1 MRALPLVLLLA
12 AAPQLALAQA
22 GEKPITKLPKVKKNV
37 EAIYPRAALR
47 DRVEATVVLEL
58 DIDADGYVSSAD
70 VVSSSTTAE
79 TVTSSTGV
87 VRVLPARTSTITNYG
102 FEQAASIAGS
112 RIEFEP
118 AEAEGEKV
126 PVRIQYTFRFK
137 LPPLPPPPPP
147 AIAGGETPPPPER
160 EKVLNFTGV
169 MRARGTRSLV
179 PGVVVTIFRE
189 SEDGQTEGYEAVS
202 DQEGAFSFYDLG
214 PGEWKILAEADGYY
228 PFRTTEEVT
237 AGQVTEVTYFI
248 EKGTYN
254 PYDVL
259 VEAER
264 VKKEVNRRTLE
275 IKEITKIAGTL
286 GDPIQVVEN
295 LPGVARAQQGTGQ
308 IIVRGSG
315 PADTG
320 VYVNGVDIPLI
331 YHFGG
336 LRSVIPADIIESIDF
351 YPGNYSVYYGRKTGG
366 IFDAKVKRL
375 KPDAVH
381 GSLDVSL
388 LDTSLYLEV
397 PIGDTAAIAIA
408 GRRSYIDVI
417 LKAVLPD
424 DSSVSL
430 TSAPVYYD
438 FQVLANWRPAPSHDL
453 QLTLLG
459 SDDIF
464 ELLFDNPASF
474 STQARSGSLNLGTNF
489 YRVIGEYR
497 FTPNTEF
504 GNALSFS
511 FGQDN
516 ANFNFGDQFRFVLV
530 NNQFQVR
537 ERAEWKTSEWLTV
550 AGGLD
555 VLMRIADV
563 EVLSPRPPT
572 EGQGGQNVGN
582 PDIDDVLYT
591 KVEGQRNILAAPYIE
606 ATIVPFTCLTLV
618 PGLRVDY
625 WELLDEWSF
634 DPRLVARYQLMPNWV
649 VKGGVGLVHQD
660 GEPQNADPKFGN
672 PDIGLQ
678 SAIHYSVGAEW
689 TPEPYLKF
697 DLVLFYKDLRN
708 LVSPTTATTER
719 DGQVV
724 PLNVDNGGKGKVYG
738 MELFLEHKFNNNLR
752 GWLTYTL
759 SRAERIDS
767 GKTDARLFDFDQ
779 THILTLVASYVFPE
793 NWEVGLRWRFVSGNP
808 TTPFLTRPDAD
819 PVVNTDLGTYVPI
832 VGAVNS
838 DRLPLFH
845 QLDLRVD
852 KTWIFDAWRFSTYL
866 SLVNAYNRQNVEGYN
881 YEFDYTRRNVQQG
894 LPIYPILGVRGEF

>member
-1 MRALPLVLLLA
+1 MRSLPLLLLFL
-12 AAPQLALAQA
+12 PTLAFAQ
-22 GEKPITKLPKVKKNV
+22 GEEKPITKLPKVKKNV
-37 EAIYPRAALR
+37 EAVYPAPALR

-58 DIDADGYVSSAD
+58 DIDADGYVSAAD

-87 VRVLPARTSTITNYG
+87 VSVLPSRSSTIANYG
-102 FEQAASIAGS
+102 FDQAATVAGS
-112 RIEFEP
+112 RLEFEP

-137 LPPLPPPPPP
+137 LPPPPPPPPP
-147 AIAGGETPPPPER
+147 AIAGTDAPPPPDR
-160 EKVLNFTGV
+160 PKVMNFTGT

-202 DQEGAFSFYDLG
+202 GDDGVFNFYDLQ
-214 PGEWKILAEADGYY
+214 PGEWKILAEADGYF

-237 AGQVTEVTYFI
+237 AGQVTEVVYFI

-275 IKEITKIAGTL
+275 VKEITKIAGTL

-295 LPGVARAQQGTGQ
+295 LPGVARSQQGSGQ

-320 VYVNGVDIPLI
+320 VFINGVDIPLI

-336 LRSVIPADIIESIDF
+336 LRSVIPADVIESIDF
-351 YPGNYSVYYGRKTGG
+351 FPGNYSVYYGRKTGG
-366 IFDAKVKRL
+366 IFDAKIKRL

-408 GRRSYIDVI
+408 GRRSYIDVV

-424 DSSVSL
+424 DGNVSL

-459 SDDIF
+459 SDDLF
-464 ELLFDNPASF
+464 ELLFENPASF

-489 YRVIGEYR
+489 YRVIAEYR
-497 FTPNTEF
+497 YTPSTEF
-504 GNALSFS
+504 NNQLSFS
-511 FGQDN
+511 VGQDN
-516 ANFNFGDQFRFVLV
+516 ANFNFGDQFRFLLS
-530 NNQFQVR
+530 NNQIQLR
-537 ERAEWKTSEWLTV
+537 ERAEWKLNDALAF
-550 AGGLD
+550 AGGVD
-555 VLMRIADV
+555 GLMRIADV
-563 EVLSPRPPT
+563 EVLAPRPPS

-582 PDIDDVLYT
+582 PDIDDVLFT
-591 KVEGQRNILAAPYIE
+591 KVEGQRNLLVAPYIE
-606 ATIVPFTCLTLV
+606 ATIVPLEGLTLV
-618 PGLRVDY
+618 PGLRLDY
-625 WELLDEWSF
+625 WELLDEVSL
-634 DPRLVARYQLMPNWV
+634 DPRLVARYRLTPDWL
-649 VKGGVGLVHQD
+649 VKGGIGLIHQD
-660 GEPQNADPKFGN
+660 PEPQNTDPIFGN

-678 SAIHYSVGAEW
+678 RAMHYSVGAEW

-697 DLVLFYKDLRN
+697 DVVLFYKALDN
-708 LVSPTTATTER
+708 LVSPTNATVER
-719 DGQVV
+719 DGKTV
-724 PLNVDNGGKGKVYG
+724 PLNVDNGGRGTVYG

-759 SRAERIDS
+759 SRASRIDS
-767 GKTDARLFDFDQ
+767 GETEPRLFDFDQ
-779 THILTLVASYVFPE
+779 THILGLVASYVFPE
-793 NWEVGLRWRFVSGNP
+793 NWEFGVRWRIVSGNP
-808 TTPFLTRPDAD
+808 TTPFLTRPDAN

-852 KTWIFDAWRFSTYL
+852 KTWIFDAWKFAAYL
-866 SLVNAYNRQNVEGYN
+866 SLVNAYNRTNVEGFT

>member
-1 MRALPLVLLLA
+1 MRSLPLLLLLL
-12 AAPQLALAQA
+12 PTLAFAQ
-22 GEKPITKLPKVKKNV
+22 GEEKPITKLPKVKKNV
-37 EAIYPRAALR
+37 EAIYPAPALR

-58 DIDADGYVSSAD
+58 DIDADGYVSAAD

-87 VRVLPARTSTITNYG
+87 VSVLPSRSSTIANYG
-102 FEQAASIAGS
+102 FDQAATVAGS
-112 RIEFEP
+112 RLEFEP

-137 LPPLPPPPPP
+137 LPPPPPPPP
-147 AIAGGETPPPPER
+147 PTIAGTDAPPPPDR
-160 EKVLNFTGV
+160 PKVMNFTGV

-202 DQEGAFSFYDLG
+202 GDDGVFNFYDLQ
-214 PGEWKILAEADGYY
+214 PGEWKILAETDGYF

-295 LPGVARAQQGTGQ
+295 LPGVARSQQGSGQ

-315 PADTG
+315 PNDTG
-320 VYVNGVDIPLI
+320 VFINGVDIPLI

-336 LRSVIPADIIESIDF
+336 LRSVIPADVIESIDF
-351 YPGNYSVYYGRKTGG
+351 FPGNYSVYYGRKTGG
-366 IFDAKVKRL
+366 IFDAKIKRL

-397 PIGDTAAIAIA
+397 PIGENAAIAIA
-408 GRRSYIDVI
+408 GRRSYIDLV
-417 LKAVLPD
+417 LKAVLPED
-424 DSSVSL
+424 GNVSL

-453 QLTLLG
+453 QLTVLG
-459 SDDIF
+459 SDDII
-464 ELLFDNPASF
+464 ELLFENPASF
-474 STQARSGSLNLGTNF
+474 STQSRSGNLNAGTNF
-489 YRVIGEYR
+489 FRAIAEYR
-497 FTPNTEF
+497 YTPSSEF
-504 GNALSFS
+504 NNQLSFS
-511 FGQDN
+511 AGQDN
-516 ANFNFGDQFRFVLV
+516 INFTFGDQFRFLLQ
-530 NNQFQVR
+530 NNQLQLR
-537 ERAEWKTSEWLTV
+537 ERAEWKFADAFAL
-550 AGGLD
+550 AGGID
-555 VLMRIADV
+555 GLMRIADV
-563 EVLSPRPPT
+563 EVLLPRPPS

-582 PDIDDVLYT
+582 PDIDDVLFT
-591 KVEGQRNILAAPYIE
+591 KVEGQRNFLVAPYVE
-606 ATIVPFTCLTLV
+606 ATIVPFEGLTLV
-618 PGLRVDY
+618 PGLRLDY
-625 WELLDEWSF
+625 WELLDEVSL
-634 DPRLVARYQLMPNWV
+634 DPRLVARYQLLPEWT
-649 VKGGVGLVHQD
+649 VKGGIGLVHQD
-660 GEPQNADPKFGN
+660 GEPQSADPIFGN

-678 SAIHYSVGAEW
+678 RAIHYSVGAEW

-697 DLVLFYKDLRN
+697 DVVLFYKALDN
-708 LVSPTTATTER
+708 LVSPTNATVVR
-719 DGQVV
+719 DGKTV
-724 PLNVDNGGKGKVYG
+724 PLNVDNGGRGTVYG

-759 SRAERIDS
+759 SRASRIDS
-767 GKTDARLFDFDQ
+767 GESDPRLFDFDQ
-779 THILTLVASYVFPE
+779 THILAVVASYVFPE
-793 NWEVGLRWRFVSGNP
+793 NWEFGIRWRIVSGNP
-808 TTPFLTRPDAD
+808 TTPFLTRPDVS

-845 QLDLRVD
+845 QLDVRVD
-852 KTWIFDAWRFSTYL
+852 KTWIFDAWKFAAYL
-866 SLVNAYNRQNVEGYN
+866 SLVNAYNRTNVEGFTF
-881 YEFDYTRRNVQQG
+881 EFDYTRRNPQQG
-894 LPIYPILGVRGEF
+894 LPIYPILGVRGDF